1 MRGLQ
6 TCHGIPPDRN
16 IDNNDNNDNI
26 NDNNNNN
33 NGNDDNDNDTWLR
46 QGRWRPTTFSGLY
59 ALCWGKG
66 TRRVGKM
73 GLGHY

>member
-1 MRGLQ
+1 M
-6 TCHGIPPDRN
+6 
-16 IDNNDNNDNI
+16 NNDNNDNI
-26 NDNNNNN
+26 NDNNNDN

-66 TRRVGKM
+66 T
-73 GLGHY
+73 